1 MSVYQQNAGKIC
13 VAVILALA
21 SSFVSA
27 QNTLELESTFKGNQE
42 QPTVLY
48 IVPWKAIKA
57 PAAAYQ
63 PLENII
69 KENYALLDRDEF
81 RREVSL
87 RQLLEQQLSSTD
99 Q

>member
-1 MSVYQQNAGKIC
+1 MSVYQQTAGQIC
-13 VAVILALA
+13 AAAILALA
-21 SSFVSA
+21 SNVVLA

-81 RREVSL
+81 RREVNL
-87 RQLLEQQLSSTD
+87 RQQLNQQLSLAE